1 MARDGSIIIAM
12 ASKLL
17 PQTIIFAI
25 EGIFIQW
32 LLFGLSDFPLN
43 GSLWWMIVATV
54 LTVIASQGVGMFIA
68 SVLPNPRLALSITSL
83 FGILSFSF
91 TGFSFPV
98 ESMYGY
104 LAVFS
109 WLAPIRYWFLI
120 YINEAL
126 NGVDIYYSRYY
137 MVALIVLPLVAC
149 SLLPRLRRA
158 CLKPVYVP

>member
-1 MARDGSIIIAM
+1 
-12 ASKLL
+12 
-17 PQTIIFAI
+17 
-25 EGIFIQW
+25 
-32 LLFGLSDFPLN
+32 
-43 GSLWWMIVATV
+43 
-54 LTVIASQGVGMFIA
+54 
-68 SVLPNPRLALSITSL
+68 
-83 FGILSFSF
+83 
-91 TGFSFPV
+91 
-98 ESMYGY
+98 MYGY